1 MASNNGELE
10 ESSDILN
17 QPNKSDTIGDISNE
31 EKAGRLDTKKL
42 QDSGVEHNLEE
53 RLNAVTHSVGAGLSI
68 AGLVFLLILTYLK
81 NGTAVQYAAF
91 SVYGAFQIVLYFS
104 STITHQFKDVPKV
117 FNIARVFDQVAIYF
131 LIAGTYTPVAL
142 IAIPNPWRWWMFG
155 IIWALALMGTILK
168 TVIYRQKHYLSDLLY
183 LPMGWLLIFFLKPL
197 FHYTPTGFIV
207 WMFIGG
213 FSYSVG
219 IIFYL
224 TKKVPLSHVIWH
236 LFVIAGSLSFYLSF
250 AFYLI

>member
-1 MASNNGELE
+1 MTGRNVEAEGSEDSLKGRTIKNGSGDG
-10 ESSDILN
+10 SSGVN
-17 QPNKSDTIGDISNE
+17 A
-31 EKAGRLDTKKL
+31 EKNAKKEL
-42 QDSGVEHNLEE
+42 QDSGHEHNLEE

-91 SVYGAFQIVLYFS
+91 SVYGAFQIILYFS

-155 IIWALALMGTILK
+155 IIWTLALMGTILK

-197 FHYTPTGFIV
+197 LQYTPTGFIV